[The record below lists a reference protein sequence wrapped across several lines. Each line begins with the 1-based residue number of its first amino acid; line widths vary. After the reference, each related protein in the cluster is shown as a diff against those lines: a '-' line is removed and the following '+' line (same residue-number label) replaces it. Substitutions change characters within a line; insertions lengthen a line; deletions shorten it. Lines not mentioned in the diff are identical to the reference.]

1 MVSTGMLVLEMFV
14 SVMIHSLDSHAL
26 IFGTWHYAKV
36 SSRSDASFQW

>member
-1 MVSTGMLVLEMFV
+1 MLVVLGMFV
-14 SVMIHSLDSHAL
+14 RAMIHSLDSHAL